1 MPRRVHLLDLDPDLA
16 EGMSSEREL
25 LARRHLVAR
34 LERVN
39 AGRWTPEVNQFG
51 AMDGLGLLVLGGVAI
66 RQISLAHRS
75 AAELLGPGDIMRP
88 WEDDGEHAAYPFASS
103 FRVIE
108 PLQLAVVD
116 GELTRTLMHFPE
128 VISLLMG
135 RVMTRSR
142 RLAGY
147 LVIAQ
152 IPSVDTRLH
161 VALWH
166 LADRFGRVRTDG
178 VIVPLHLTHEMLGL
192 IVGARRP
199 SVTAAMGRLVERGL
213 VQTLEEGGWLL
224 MGEPPQQI
232 PRVPRTPARTAS

>member
-16 EGMSSEREL
+16 EGMDGDRER
-25 LARRHLVAR
+25 LAHRHLVAR
-34 LERVN
+34 LERVS
-39 AGRWTPEVNQFG
+39 AGRWTPQVNQFG
-51 AMDGLGLLVLGGVAI
+51 AMDGLGLLVVEGVAI
-66 RQISLAHRS
+66 RQLSLAHRA

-88 WEDDGEHAAYPFASS
+88 WEDDGEHAAYPFASA

-108 PLQLAVVD
+108 PLSLAVLDQDV
-116 GELTRTLMHFPE
+116 TRTLVHFPE
-128 VISLLMG
+128 VVSRLMG

-142 RLAGY
+142 RVAGY

-166 LADRFGRVRTDG
+166 MADRFGRVRTDG
-178 VIVPLHLTHEMLGL
+178 VVVPLQLTHEMLGL

-213 VQTLEEGGWLL
+213 VRPLETAGWLL
-224 MGEPPQQI
+224 LGEPPQEI
-232 PRVPRTPARTAS
+232 PRVPRTPGRAAV